1 MSTVVR
7 LVRPDASPGVRAF
20 RLTVRSPEGSY
31 TDGFAVTLEETYGR
45 LASTVAQADA
55 GQVQRALE
63 AVVSAV
69 RDSGHRPSVLAPHR
83 RKPIQLEEE
92 AGVRLALTLLAIA
105 PLSRADRVHA
115 VTSGIAGMSVEETYY
130 WYALTTGASA
140 QRARKALRV
149 YLSGA

>member
-1 MSTVVR
+1 VSSVVR
-7 LVRPDASPGVRAF
+7 LVRPVGSPGVRAF
-20 RLTVRSPEGSY
+20 RLTVHAPEGPY
-31 TDGFAVTLEETYGR
+31 HDGFAVTLQETYGR
-45 LASTVAQADA
+45 LATTVAQADA
-55 GQVQRALE
+55 SQVQRALE
-63 AVVSAV
+63 AVASAV

-83 RKPIQLEEE
+83 RKAIPLGEE

-115 VTSGIAGMSVEETYY
+115 VASGIAGMSVEETYY
-130 WYALTTGASA
+130 WYALATGTSA